1 MKIKFLGHAA
11 VELVA
16 ASGLK
21 ILFDPYTPGHHFP
34 PGGTLFHAPISGPYD
49 IVAVTHEHPDHNA
62 VTAVTGNPDIVRGM
76 QIRGQGIVN
85 VRGIDFWSIGTY
97 HDDKGGILGG
107 ENSILCCNVDGVRVG
122 HSGDIGHVPT
132 AEQLE
137 EIKKYGGIDVFLLC
151 VGLIEREGERYERF
165 IIDTEATIMTGIWEA
180 VKPIIHWLIPIH
192 YRNAKCDFR
201 FITVDE
207 FCRDKAGVK
216 REEVSDVE
224 YRKVSRPIRPEIIVL
239 KPAL

>member
-34 PGGTLFHAPISGPYD
+34 PGGTLFHAPISEPYD

-62 VTAVTGNPDIVRGM
+62 VTAVPGSPAIVRGM

-132 AEQLE
+132 KEQLE

-151 VGLIEREGERYERF
+151 VGLIEREGERYQKF
-165 IIDTEATIMTGIWEA
+165 IIDTEATTMNGIWEA
-180 VKPIIHWLIPIH
+180 MKPIIHWLIPIH

-207 FCRDKAGVK
+207 FCKGKEGVK
-216 REEVSDVE
+216 REEVSGVE
-224 YRKVSRPIRPEIIVL
+224 YRKASRPVRPEIIVL